1 MTRSAI
7 LTALTLAA
15 ALAACQRPAAQPEG
29 QAGAAAEPGLP
40 GVVLRNRLRGVL
52 LGTPQAKPDIR
63 LTTVDGKP
71 FSLVEDT
78 KGTLTLLFFGYTHC
92 PDVCPVH
99 VANVGKVMKT
109 LPDEVTSQIR
119 FVFVTTDP
127 ERDTPERLKAWLAN
141 FHPGIIGLVGTPE
154 QITAAQIAAG
164 LLPSAKEIA
173 DSAAPQNY
181 LVSHAAQVIAFTPND
196 DIAHI
201 VYPFGVRQ
209 QDWANDLPI
218 LVNGWPE

>member
-1 MTRSAI
+1 MHRLI
-7 LTALTLAA
+7 VLTAIATLAA
-15 ALAACQRPAAQPEG
+15 SPACTRESTPADGASAGAGLPAA
-29 QAGAAAEPGLP
+29 
-40 GVVLRNRLRGVL
+40 VLRNRLRGPQ

-71 FSLVEDT
+71 FSLIEDT

-99 VANVGKVMKT
+99 AASVAKVMKS
-109 LPDEVTSQIR
+109 LPDEVSSRIR

-127 ERDTPERLKAWLAN
+127 ERDTPEVLKEWLAN
-141 FHPGIIGLVGTPE
+141 FHPSFIGLTGTPE
-154 QITAAQIAAG
+154 EITQAQLAAN
-164 LLPSAKEIA
+164 LLPAGREFP
-173 DSAAPQNY
+173 DSTARDTY

-196 DIAHI
+196 DLAHI
-201 VYPFGVRQ
+201 VYPFGIRQ

-218 LVNGWPE
+218 LASGWPR

>member
-1 MTRSAI
+1 MRRY
-7 LTALTLAA
+7 LLAPVV
-15 ALAACQRPAAQPEG
+15 ALAAVAACERPAAQPE
-29 QAGAAAEPGLP
+29 APGAAPAEAGLP
-40 GVVLRNRLRGVL
+40 ASVLRNRLRGVH
-52 LGTPQAKPDIR
+52 LGQVQAKPDIR
-63 LTTVDGKP
+63 LTTVDGQP
-71 FSLVEDT
+71 FSLIEDT
-78 KGTLTLLFFGYTHC
+78 RGTLTLLFVGYTHC
-92 PDVCPVH
+92 PDICPVH

-109 LPDEVTSQIR
+109 LPDEVTSKIR

-141 FHPGIIGLVGTPE
+141 FHPAIIGLVGTPE
-154 QITAAQIAAG
+154 QIKAAQLAAG
-164 LLPSAKEIA
+164 LLAAAKEIA

-196 DIAHI
+196 DRAHI

>member
-1 MTRSAI
+1 MQRYALVAV
-7 LTALTLAA
+7 LTIAA
-15 ALAACQRPAAQPEG
+15 GCDRPAVPPDG
-29 QAGAAAEPGLP
+29 GAAAPAESGLP
-40 GVVLRNRLRGVL
+40 ASVLRNRLRGVH
-52 LGTPQAKPDIR
+52 LGKPQAKPDIR
-63 LTTVDGKP
+63 LTTVDGQA
-71 FSLVEDT
+71 FSLIEDT
-78 KGTLTLLFFGYTHC
+78 RGTLTLLFFGYTHC
-92 PDVCPVH
+92 PDICPVH

-109 LPDEVTSQIR
+109 LPDEVSSKIR

-141 FHPGIIGLVGTPE
+141 FHPAIIGLVGTPD
-154 QITAAQIAAG
+154 QVTAAQLAAG
-164 LLPSAKEIA
+164 LLPAAKEIA

-196 DIAHI
+196 DVAHI